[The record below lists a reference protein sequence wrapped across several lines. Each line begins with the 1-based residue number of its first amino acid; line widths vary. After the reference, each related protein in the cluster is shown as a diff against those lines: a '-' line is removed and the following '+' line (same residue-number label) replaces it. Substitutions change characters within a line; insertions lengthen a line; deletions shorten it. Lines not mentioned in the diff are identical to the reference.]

1 MATLLI
7 IKRRMK
13 TASNVSKTTKAMQMI
28 AASKLK
34 KAQDS
39 AESSKPYVE
48 KLDSLSKALEQR
60 VDKENFHQYMVPRE
74 DISAKL
80 LIVIS
85 PDKGLC
91 GGLVTNLIREVLH
104 FSSTGKTY
112 YITIGKKAERAAAS
126 LNKEV
131 VASFPFG
138 TTLPQFEMVFPIAK
152 IVDEYFLGKKVSE
165 VKILSTKFNSVFFQ
179 APTFNTLLPVK
190 LAEPVI
196 ADKSVTLFEPNI
208 DMLLPALLQHYLEM
222 VIYQSLLESY
232 ASEQASRM
240 IAMKNATDNA
250 LDIISEL
257 RLEYNKTRQEKITN
271 ELLDITGG
279 SQIAYE

>member
-7 IKRRMK
+7 LKRKIK
-13 TASNVSKTTKAMQMI
+13 TAGNISKTTKAFQMI
-28 AASKLK
+28 AASRLK
-34 KAQDS
+34 KAQNT

-48 KLDSLSKALEQR
+48 KLDSLSKTLEQR
-60 VDKENFHQYMVPRE
+60 VDKENLHRYMTPQE
-74 DISAKL
+74 DINAKL

-91 GGLVTNLIREVLH
+91 GGLVTNLIREVLR
-104 FSSTGKTY
+104 FSNNGKTY
-112 YITIGKKAERAAAS
+112 YITVGKKAERAVAS
-126 LNKEV
+126 LNKEI

-138 TTLPQFEMVFPIAK
+138 TSLPQFETVFPITK
-152 IVDEYFLGKKVSE
+152 LVDEYFLGKKVSE
-165 VKILSTKFNSVFFQ
+165 VKILSTKFNSVFSQ
-179 APTFNTLLPVK
+179 APAFNTLLPVK
-190 LAEPVI
+190 LEEQVTAG
-196 ADKSVTLFEPNI
+196 KSVTLFEPSV
-208 DMLLPALLQHYLEM
+208 DTLLPSLLQHYLEM
-222 VIYQSLLESY
+222 VIYQNLLESY

-250 LDIISEL
+250 LDIISDL

-271 ELLDITGG
+271 ELLDIGGG